1 MPKTRVYWPSKSQYS
16 RLPNSKVMNKPMK
29 IDIITLFPD
38 MFQGPFAM
46 SMLLKAQEKGLAS
59 INLIDLRTFGLGPR
73 HTVDDTPYGG
83 GDGMVLKP
91 EPMVAAIEAAKAE
104 NPDAR
109 VIALTPS
116 GHKYTQGKAAQL
128 ATLPGLILL
137 AGHYEGF
144 DERIMSY
151 VDDQISIGD
160 YVLTGGELP
169 AMVIAD
175 SVIRLIPGVL
185 GGESSAHDESFSD
198 PSLLEYP
205 HYTRPQ
211 EFRGQLVPEVLQNG
225 HHAEIAKWRHDQALK
240 KTLDYRP
247 DLIAPPHP

>member
-1 MPKTRVYWPSKSQYS
+1 
-16 RLPNSKVMNKPMK
+16 MK

-38 MFQGPFAM
+38 MFKGPFDM
-46 SMLLKAQEKGLAS
+46 SMMWKAQERGLAS
-59 INLIDLRTFGLGPR
+59 VNLIDLREFGLGAR
-73 HTVDDTPYGG
+73 RTVDDTPYGG

-91 EPMVAAIEAAKAE
+91 EPMVAAIEAAKAK
-104 NPDAR
+104 NPGAR
-109 VIALTPS
+109 VIAMTPS
-116 GHKYTQGKAAQL
+116 GHKYSQAIAAQL

-185 GGESSAHDESFSD
+185 GGEQSAHDESFSE
-198 PSLLEYP
+198 PGLLEYP

-211 EFRGQLVPEVLQNG
+211 DFRGETVPEVLQNG
-225 HHAEIAKWRHDQALK
+225 HHAEIAKWRRAK
-240 KTLDYRP
+240 AIERTKEYRP
-247 DLIAPPHP
+247 DILAP